1 VEDQNLQTQTKHS
14 EIELAIQKMQESL
27 LELERI
33 KDSLLEL
40 EKVKVGE
47 EILSP
52 IANGIF
58 VESKL
63 LSHKIKVN
71 VGSFVVLEKTI
82 PETIDL
88 LDKQRKEIEKSL
100 IEAEKVKN
108 V

>member
-1 VEDQNLQTQTKHS
+1 MQTQTKHS
-14 EIELAIQKMQESL
+14 EIEIAIQKMNESL

-33 KDSLLEL
+33 RTSLLEL
-40 EKVKVGE
+40 EKINIGE

-58 VESKL
+58 IESKL

-82 PETIDL
+82 PETINL
-88 LDKQRKEIEKSL
+88 LDKQKKEIEKSL
-100 IEAEKVKN
+100 LQLQKN